1 VKSPPVAKKPRIIM
15 TPEQFDKLYLALPSG
30 TMKLLVET
38 DIESGLR
45 WGELTELRPRDL
57 DFGTRILTVS
67 RVVVETSPRFHPDGG
82 RFLIKHYPKDQEH
95 RRLRLGVGIVA
106 KIKAHIQEHGLG
118 DDDLLFA
125 MPELPAR
132 AAVRALADPATL
144 GLTSPNESGRR
155 YRHGTLS
162 AYAAGRCRCEHCRG
176 AYASYRA
183 QRRAAGRDQPRR
195 PRVVQTDGH
204 IPRWWFRLHIWL
216 PAAEAAQLPTP
227 GEGARATPRARL
239 LAACRGSRPSGRQ
252 GAARPF
258 QHRHHPEVPR
268 HPRRDRRHRDRCPQ
282 PGPQPRQEARQPRTE
297 EVRVNLPVRLPG
309 LCRRAGPVTG
319 S

>member
-1 VKSPPVAKKPRIIM
+1 MRGGQVHAHTQPHALLTVNRQTATAVRASTPPLEVPTPTSHRRHLDRPSPGQAGNR
-15 TPEQFDKLYLALPSG
+15 LASTEP
-30 TMKLLVET
+30 
-38 DIESGLR
+38 
-45 WGELTELRPRDL
+45 LTELRPRDL
-57 DFGTRILTVS
+57 DFGTGVLTVS

-82 RFLIKHYPKDQEH
+82 WFLIKQYPKDQEH
-95 RRLRLGVGIVA
+95 RRLRLGAGIVA

-132 AAVRALADPATL
+132 PAVRALADPAML
-144 GLTSPNESGRR
+144 GLTRPNESGRR

-204 IPRWWFRLHIWL
+204 IPRGWFRLHIWL

-227 GEGARATPRARL
+227 ARVHGLRPRARL
-239 LAACRGSRPSGRQ
+239 LAACRGS
-252 GAARPF
+252 
-258 QHRHHPEVPR
+258 
-268 HPRRDRRHRDRCPQ
+268 
-282 PGPQPRQEARQPRTE
+282 
-297 EVRVNLPVRLPG
+297 
-309 LCRRAGPVTG
+309 
-319 S
+319 

>member
-1 VKSPPVAKKPRIIM
+1 M
-15 TPEQFDKLYLALPSG
+15 TPEQFDRLYLALPSG
-30 TMKLLVET
+30 TMKLLVKT

-57 DFGTRILTVS
+57 DFGTGVLTVS

-82 RFLIKHYPKDQEH
+82 WFLIKQYPKDQEH
-95 RRLRLGVGIVA
+95 RRLRLGAGIVA
-106 KIKAHIQEHGLG
+106 KIKAHIDEHGLG

-132 AAVRALADPATL
+132 PPVRALADPATL
-144 GLTSPNESGRR
+144 GLTRPNESGRR

-204 IPRWWFRLHIWL
+204 IPRGWFRLHIWL

-227 GEGARATPRARL
+227 ARVHGLRHAHASWL
-239 LAACRGSRPSGRQ
+239 LAGGADLQVVKERLGHSSIVTTQRYLGTLDETDDTAIDALSKIRNRGKKPGSPGR
-252 GAARPF
+252 
-258 QHRHHPEVPR
+258 
-268 HPRRDRRHRDRCPQ
+268 RRS
-282 PGPQPRQEARQPRTE
+282 A
-297 EVRVNLPVRLPG
+297 
-309 LCRRAGPVTG
+309 
-319 S
+319 